1 MRPLGPHRSCR
12 RSRLLPCSGSR
23 AGCPTASYNWRPLT
37 LGIIA
42 SLFSPVL
49 SALAQDIA
57 PTPQTAVQASAITE
71 EVIVTGSNIPTAE
84 EVGPQ
89 PVDTYRK
96 VDIERLGVRSA
107 TDLVQKLPV
116 ATGPSINENINTIG
130 GGQTEID
137 LRGVASKE
145 TLVLQDGRRLA
156 PNGLAGCDVVLH

>member
-37 LGIIA
+37 LAIIA

-49 SALAQDIA
+49 PALAQDVA
-57 PTPQTAVQASAITE
+57 PTPQTAVQASAITD

-89 PVDTYRK
+89 PVDTYRRD
-96 VDIERLGVRSA
+96 DIFRLGVRSA
-107 TDLVQKLPV
+107 TDFVQKLPTV
-116 ATGPSINENINTIG
+116 TGTSINENINTTVTANG
-130 GGQTEID
+130 N
-137 LRGVASKE
+137 RSARSAS
-145 TLVLQDGRRLA
+145 QGN
-156 PNGLAGCDVVLH
+156 PGLAGWTSSRDRSALPV